1 MLDPQDEMYD
11 RRLAS
16 HLVSLYF
23 RGADEE
29 EEENLVSFYRIIN
42 TNSYKIFVMMG
53 LFSNRLICVQ

>member
-42 TNSYKIFVMMG
+42 TNSYKISVMMG
-53 LFSNRLICVQ
+53 LFSNRLICVK